1 MKNIYK
7 KGFSRIVVIIGII
20 LVLCIALGL
29 FLFLKPKTNQSV
41 VGNKAKNILIGFS
54 ITSNQ
59 EERWQKD
66 KAEFLKKADEMG
78 VVVDFQAAENNAQK
92 QISQIENMI
101 INGEDIIVVVSYD
114 ANSLTEVVNKAHQAG
129 IKIISYDRLIQNA
142 NTDLYLSFDN
152 EKVGEQEAQYVI
164 DAAMSKNIQNNKLKV
179 AYVGGSPLDNN
190 SNLLKTGSFKV
201 LQPLID
207 SGKIEIVFNQFTTDW
222 NPDVAYANIKD
233 YLSKNNAK
241 IDAVVAA
248 NDGTAFGVI
257 TALKEFGLD
266 GKIPVSGQDAEL
278 AALQRIV
285 SGTQTMTVYK
295 SIRELA
301 SSAVDLAVKLVEGLP
316 IGDTK
321 IINDGSFDI
330 KSVLLDPIPVT
341 IDNMESTVIKDGY
354 HTKAEIY
361 KTL

>member
-20 LVLCIALGL
+20 LVFCIALGL
-29 FLFLKPKTNQSV
+29 YLFLKPKTNQSV
-41 VGNKAKNILIGFS
+41 VVNKTKNILIGFS

-101 INGEDIIVVVSYD
+101 INGEDIIVVVPYD
-114 ANSLTEVVNKAHQAG
+114 AKSLTEVVNKAHQAG

-142 NTDLYLSFDN
+142 NTDLYISFDN
-152 EKVGEQEAQYVI
+152 EKVGEQEAQYII
-164 DAAMSKNIQNNKLKV
+164 DAAMSKNIQNKKLRV

-222 NPDVAYANIKD
+222 NPDIAYANIKD
-233 YLSKNNAK
+233 YLSKNNAQ

-301 SSAVDLAVKLVEGLP
+301 SSAVDIAVKLVEGLP